1 MGFSGGQY
9 LCPEGYVQDLRH
21 RTAMTSAQRRSMQGW
36 YEGTNTYQPVA
47 EFWLDA
53 ALDLYREALTF
64 RV

>member
-9 LCPEGYVQDLRH
+9 LCPEGYVQYLRH
-21 RTAMTSAQRRSMQGW
+21 RTAMTTAQRRSMQGW

>member
-1 MGFSGGQY
+1 
-9 LCPEGYVQDLRH
+9 
-21 RTAMTSAQRRSMQGW
+21 MTTAQRRSMQGW

-53 ALDLYREALTF
+53 ALNLYREALTF